1 MGPYPSRRS
10 ECAGGVPSLTG
21 GAYEAAKSE
30 LSKEA
35 GSEVC
40 FQHASDR
47 GRRSATLCSP
57 LLPAVVGEGLIR
69 LRHPV
74 DVVLALVRAALLRLG
89 VDELSG
95 EALGHRA
102 LAAVAG
108 ELHEPADGERPRAAA
123 RDLDR
128 DLVGRASH
136 AARADLEHGGQ
147 LPDRL
152 LERLDRLVARA
163 ARQDL
168 ERVVDDLLGE
178 RLLAVGHDL
187 VDHLLHEPRALHGVG
202 IDRADARQVLDAPAA
217 HEHDGVLLEVVSLA
231 RDVGGDL
238 HPVGQPHARDLAQ
251 GGVRLLG
258 RGRVHASAHAPA
270 LRRGD
275 APLAPLA
282 RLEAGRRDLPL
293 GARSALADELVDA
306 RHPAAHASNGQVSD
320 RRLEHHRA
328 GSGEPLLLL
337 HGVGHTWRAWRG
349 MLPELEGGFDVV
361 APDLPGFGGSAPLP
375 AGTAPTPAALADAV
389 ERELDA
395 LGWEAPYV
403 AGNSLGGQIAL
414 ELARRGRART
424 VVAVSPAGMWT
435 PRESLWGRSVL
446 RLMRTLSFA
455 PRPDL
460 ALRLAPVRLV
470 VAGGVLGRPWR
481 ADPGELAE
489 ATLFVRKSSAFGAT
503 SREVHRRH
511 PEGLGEIRAPVLV
524 VWGTRDRLTLPR
536 QATRWVAAIPGAEL
550 RWLPGLGHLPMLED
564 PELVAHTIRDFIARA
579 GGAPAPGST
588 ASGPSHQ
595 TASTTSSP

>member
-1 MGPYPSRRS
+1 M
-10 ECAGGVPSLTG
+10 
-21 GAYEAAKSE
+21 
-30 LSKEA
+30 
-35 GSEVC
+35 
-40 FQHASDR
+40 
-47 GRRSATLCSP
+47 
-57 LLPAVVGEGLIR
+57 
-69 LRHPV
+69 
-74 DVVLALVRAALLRLG
+74 
-89 VDELSG
+89 
-95 EALGHRA
+95 
-102 LAAVAG
+102 
-108 ELHEPADGERPRAAA
+108 
-123 RDLDR
+123 
-128 DLVGRASH
+128 
-136 AARADLEHGGQ
+136 
-147 LPDRL
+147 
-152 LERLDRLVARA
+152 
-163 ARQDL
+163 
-168 ERVVDDLLGE
+168 
-178 RLLAVGHDL
+178 
-187 VDHLLHEPRALHGVG
+187 
-202 IDRADARQVLDAPAA
+202 
-217 HEHDGVLLEVVSLA
+217 
-231 RDVGGDL
+231 
-238 HPVGQPHARDLAQ
+238 
-251 GGVRLLG
+251 
-258 RGRVHASAHAPA
+258 
-270 LRRGD
+270 
-275 APLAPLA
+275 
-282 RLEAGRRDLPL
+282 
-293 GARSALADELVDA
+293 
-306 RHPAAHASNGQVSD
+306 SD

-349 MLPELEGGFDVV
+349 ILPELEGGFDVV

-375 AGTAPTPAALADAV
+375 AGTAPTLGALADAV

-395 LGWEAPYV
+395 LGWDAPHV

-536 QATRWVAAIPGAEL
+536 QATRWVDAIPGAEL

-564 PELVAHTIRDFIARA
+564 PELVAHTIRDFIAGA
-579 GGAPAPGST
+579 GRTPAPGST
-588 ASGPSHQ
+588 ASGALRP
-595 TASTTSSP
+595 TASTTPSP